1 MHGYRVR
8 FGAGRSG
15 GDECGILRV
24 GSSEGVASVYLG
36 FRLGVGRR
44 GVLRNAGFSLWS
56 EGRI

>member
-1 MHGYRVR
+1 VR

-44 GVLRNAGFSLWS
+44 GELRNAGFSLWS